1 MHRRIGE
8 FHLSRSNH
16 PASAFFFITLRPP
29 VPLLV
34 VMSCSDSAG
43 STGSVASAAHR
54 LSSYAVAEIGRR
66 TPATIMQLV
75 RSEVDALRAQ
85 MDDRGVRASTFIWQ
99 ASPAGVYDGSVFCVV
114 DRKAAY
120 RYQLEHMKECPAAQ
134 SVFSRPKKMLMEW
147 SAASENDRLSSGVRA
162 DVELLLGDGV
172 PAEERARRLKS
183 WYKMAYGKLCN
194 GKKADKRMPAEI
206 VDRLKTVGE
215 LVRRRNAV
223 ILMNHAEAMQQSFMA
238 AFTDSVLLKGVDPSS
253 TALAMSAHGHG
264 QVWEVEC
271 VAKLV
276 VLAKINTH
284 LFVLE
289 DDTVLTRPHE
299 MLTGELAHSGLSP
312 KDLDRFRASLME
324 GFMSKDFAALRDIY
338 DQIPATL
345 EMANAA
351 GELGE
356 REPSVRRLLGHVLSI
371 YHTGPS
377 RKRKR
382 GAAGVHYAK
391 LSDAKQAQAAVVEP
405 CLVVGE
411 DRAGSKGLYRRWTLM
426 REHELVQCVGK
437 PCHMTFVGRNVAY
450 RVVVDYDEPR
460 ALTDEEVEA
469 FASHV
474 KDFWQ
479 NRKSLCVSVQVLRTR
494 TRREGDKAHAEH
506 VIFVATDDESG
517 KECLLLNP
525 EEIPLALGGSNG
537 LFDELIYKLGKSLRL
552 AGCPKLHDSG
562 AVDLLST
569 HLPVECEA
577 DWTPSAEEYAVWS
590 PCVLANKRH
599 ILHCDVMPAHDTA
612 AAKEVCPYLFPS
624 ELFFVDAFVRW
635 IELLCEGNYACDQPK
650 MFYWN
655 KSAQND
661 PDCNSFILT
670 VIFKSKVSK
679 DKKFLDYSDFAKR
692 VAVPWLKGCASSAGA
707 SSCKHHGSN
716 HSYFVFKVDANPAYG
731 QGELRGV
738 NANTHHDK
746 QKSPHGRG
754 AYMAMDDVAKSRV
767 VGEESAEEYETMVRE
782 ERQSTLGVTLAKSKS
797 LYDAEVRS
805 VNVYRVRLALLRRH
819 RAHQPG
825 RVFPTEGRRDG
836 WSEKRISSH
845 EDTVIAVT
853 SLVRWATKAVALR
866 AVYTELKFY
875 KTNFKGNRAA
885 LVVQRLEEL
894 RDACDNKQEVDELA
908 EPWGAVVRYAS
919 NITYKNEVY

>member
-1 MHRRIGE
+1 
-8 FHLSRSNH
+8 
-16 PASAFFFITLRPP
+16 
-29 VPLLV
+29 
-34 VMSCSDSAG
+34 
-43 STGSVASAAHR
+43 
-54 LSSYAVAEIGRR
+54 
-66 TPATIMQLV
+66 
-75 RSEVDALRAQ
+75 
-85 MDDRGVRASTFIWQ
+85 MDDRGVRASTFIHQ
-99 ASPAGVYDGSVFCVV
+99 EAAAGVYDGRVFCVV

-120 RYQLEHMKECPAAQ
+120 RYQLEHMEECPAAQ
-134 SVFSRPKKMLMEW
+134 SVFSRPKEMLMEW
-147 SAASENDRLSSGVRA
+147 SAASKNDRLSSGVRA

-172 PAEERARRLKS
+172 PAEERVRRLKS

-206 VDRLKTVGE
+206 VDRLKAVGE

-223 ILMNHAEAMQQSFMA
+223 ILMDHARDMQNNFMA
-238 AFTDSVLLKGVDPSS
+238 AYTDSVLLKGVDPAA
-253 TALAMSAHGHG
+253 TAAAMSAKGRG

-271 VAKLV
+271 VAKVV

-284 LFVLE
+284 LFVLQ

-299 MLTGELAHSGLSP
+299 MFGSELARSGLALEDSVAF
-312 KDLDRFRASLME
+312 KETIVDALIRQD
-324 GFMSKDFAALRDIY
+324 AATLRDIY
-338 DQIPATL
+338 DQIPSEL
-345 EMANAA
+345 EMPNAA
-351 GELGE
+351 GEIGA

-371 YHTGPS
+371 YHAGPS

-391 LSDAKQAQAAVVEP
+391 LSDAKQAQAAVSEP

-411 DRAGSKGLYRRWTLM
+411 DRAGSKGLYRRWALM
-426 REHELVQCVGK
+426 REHELVQCLGK
-437 PCHMTFVGRNVAY
+437 PCHMTFVGSNAAY

-460 ALTDEEVEA
+460 ALADEEVEA
-469 FASHV
+469 FAGRV
-474 KDFWQ
+474 KEFWQ
-479 NRKSLCVSVQVLRTR
+479 DRKRLCVSVRALRTR
-494 TRREGDKAHAEH
+494 TRREGAKAHAEH
-506 VIFVATDDESG
+506 VVFVATDDESG

-562 AVDLLST
+562 AVDSLST
-569 HLPVECEA
+569 HLPIECEA

-590 PCVLANKRH
+590 PCVLVNKRH
-599 ILHCDVMPAHDTA
+599 IVHCDVMPAHDTT
-612 AAKEVCPYLFPS
+612 AAKEQCPYLFPS

-635 IELLCEGNYACDQPK
+635 IELLCEGDYACDQPK

-655 KSAQND
+655 KGAQND

-692 VAVPWLKGCASSAGA
+692 VAVPWLKGSAGGASA

-746 QKSPHGRG
+746 QKSAHGRG

-767 VGEESAEEYETMVRE
+767 VGEENADEYETMVKE
-782 ERQSTLGVTLAKSKS
+782 ERQSTLGVTLAKTKS

-825 RVFPTEGRRDG
+825 RLFPTEGRRDG
-836 WSEKRISSH
+836 WSEKRVSSH

-885 LVVQRLEEL
+885 LVVQRLEQL
-894 RDACDNKQEVDELA
+894 RDACEHKQEVDELA

>member
-1 MHRRIGE
+1 
-8 FHLSRSNH
+8 
-16 PASAFFFITLRPP
+16 
-29 VPLLV
+29 
-34 VMSCSDSAG
+34 MSCSDSASCSAG
-43 STGSVASAAHR
+43 SIASAAHR

-66 TPATIMQLV
+66 TPATTMQLV

-134 SVFSRPKKMLMEW
+134 SVFSRPKEMLTMW
-147 SAASENDRLSSGVRA
+147 SAASKNDRLSSGVRA

-172 PAEERARRLKS
+172 PAEKRARQLKS
-183 WYKMAYGKLCN
+183 LYKMAYGKLCN
-194 GKKADKRMPAEI
+194 GKKADKRMPEEI
-206 VDRLKTVGE
+206 VKRLKVVGE

-223 ILMNHAEAMQQSFMA
+223 ILMDHAKAMQGSFMA
-238 AFTDSVLLKGVDPSS
+238 AYTDSVLLKGVDPAA
-253 TALAMSAHGHG
+253 TATAMSAEGRG

-271 VAKLV
+271 VAKVV

-284 LFVLE
+284 LFVLQ

-299 MLTGELAHSGLSP
+299 MFGSELARSGLDPGDSVAF
-312 KDLDRFRASLME
+312 KKAIVDALIRQDTAT
-324 GFMSKDFAALRDIY
+324 LRDIY
-338 DQIPATL
+338 DQIPSEL
-345 EMANAA
+345 EMPNAA
-351 GELGE
+351 GEFGA

-371 YHTGPS
+371 YHAGPS

-382 GAAGVHYAK
+382 GAAGVHYAR

-411 DRAGSKGLYRRWTLM
+411 DRAGSKGLYRRWTLV
-426 REHELVQCVGK
+426 RKHELVQCLGK
-437 PCHMTFVGRNVAY
+437 PCHMTFVGSDVAY

-460 ALTDEEVEA
+460 ALADEEVQT
-469 FASHV
+469 FADYV
-474 KDFWQ
+474 KDFWLD
-479 NRKSLCVSVQVLRTR
+479 RKQLVVSVRVLRTR
-494 TRREGDKAHAEH
+494 THREGAKAHAEH
-506 VIFVATDDESG
+506 ILFVATDDATG

-525 EEIPLALGGSNG
+525 EEIPSVLGGPNG

-552 AGCPKLHDSG
+552 AGCPKIDASG
-562 AVDLLST
+562 AVDPLST
-569 HLPVECEA
+569 HLPAECEA
-577 DWTPSAEEYAVWS
+577 DWTPSAEEYALWS
-590 PCVLANKRH
+590 PCTIVGKNH
-599 ILHCDVMPAHDTA
+599 IVHCDVMPAHDTT
-612 AAKEVCPYLFPS
+612 AAKEQCPFLFPS
-624 ELFFVDAFVRW
+624 ELFFVDAFVKWVER
-635 IELLCEGNYACDQPK
+635 LCEGNYACDQPK

-679 DKKFLDYSDFAKR
+679 DKKFLDYGDFAKR
-692 VAVPWLKGCASSAGA
+692 VAVPWLKGSADSAGA

-731 QGELRGV
+731 QGELCGV

-746 QKSPHGRG
+746 QKSAHGRG

-767 VGEESAEEYETMVRE
+767 VGEESAEEYETMVKQ
-782 ERQSTLGVTLAKSKS
+782 ERQSTLGVTLAKTKS

-836 WSEKRISSH
+836 WSEKRVSSH
-845 EDTVIAVT
+845 EDAVIAVT
-853 SLVRWATKAVALR
+853 GLVRWGTKAVALR
-866 AVYTELKFY
+866 AVYTELKYY
-875 KTNFKGNRAA
+875 KTNFKCKKAA
-885 LVVQRLEEL
+885 LVVQRLEQL
-894 RDACDNKQEVDELA
+894 RDACKHKQDVDELA